1 MSAEETDKV
10 SNFIDEIS
18 GLQKVAFARARFDY
32 TNLVSLFKTYF
43 NYQELQEAFEE
54 YGNEHGK
61 PKPLLSAAVSPARSK
76 ADIAY
81 DKPAICR

>member
-32 TNLVSLFKTYF
+32 TNLVSLFKTSSEPGASR
-43 NYQELQEAFEE
+43 NDGKNLAMTLCAGVIEE
-54 YGNEHGK
+54 
-61 PKPLLSAAVSPARSK
+61 SR
-76 ADIAY
+76 
-81 DKPAICR
+81 